1 MSGQTTGDNMK
12 NLCGF
17 AVRFCSLA
25 AVIALS
31 CGAFSG
37 AAEAADKVSHKL
49 VKRGNIRIETL
60 AQGRGPVVVLLASL
74 GRGAEDF
81 DGIAADLAANGFRV
95 LRPEPRGIGRSV
107 GPMTGASLH
116 DLAAD
121 VAAAVEADP
130 IGKRGHIIVAGHAY
144 GSFVARALA
153 MDRPDLVRAVV
164 VISGGTGKSNKT
176 GANGTA
182 PDPERLRIRQAIVD
196 SGNDQLPD
204 SVRLTALQ
212 YAFFAPGNDPH
223 VWLKGWHSDVL
234 AAQLAA
240 TEETP
245 LEEYYSGGDKP
256 LLDIHAQEDAVSAAA
271 DAQKFKKLFGDRV
284 TVVMI
289 PNAGHALVVEQPTM
303 IGEEIIKF
311 ARGLPREA
319 VAK

>member
-1 MSGQTTGDNMK
+1 MK
-12 NLCGF
+12 RHIGF
-17 AVRFCSLA
+17 AARFCGLRSALMLA
-25 AVIALS
+25 AVLS
-31 CGAFSG
+31 CGVFASMAQ
-37 AAEAADKVSHKL
+37 AAGKAQQKIEDRVVS
-49 VKRGNIRIETL
+49 RGDVRIETL

-81 DGIAADLAANGFRV
+81 DGIAADLAAQGFRV
-95 LRPEPRGIGRSV
+95 LRPEPRGIGRSA

-130 IGKRGHIIVAGHAY
+130 VGKHGRIIVAGHAY

-176 GANGTA
+176 GANGAA
-182 PDPERLRIRQAIVD
+182 PDPERLKIRQAIVD
-196 SGNDQLPD
+196 SGND
-204 SVRLTALQ
+204 RLSDDARLKALQ

-240 TEETP
+240 TEATP
-245 LEEYYSGGDKP
+245 LEAYYSGGDKP
-256 LLDIHAQEDAVSAAA
+256 VLDIHAQEDAVSAAA

-289 PNAGHALVVEQPTM
+289 PHAGHALVVEQPAA
-303 IGEEIIKF
+303 IGEAIVRF
-311 ARGLPREA
+311 AR
-319 VAK
+319 